1 MSIDW
6 SALQPHAPL
15 SPNDAR
21 FVPRIERPSLVERA
35 LQSDAPIAVVGP
47 VGSGKSTSLAR
58 FARELSERRPNTR
71 CVPVLRDHLR
81 HHMPSET
88 EALLSADP
96 TRLLG
101 WCMLAL
107 ISYWVAPGLIS
118 ESDALDEL
126 NIDEKR
132 PPTEQLRLVARAT
145 KEKLHADRLV
155 LLLDGL
161 ERANTAEIQAAL
173 DELLRFHD
181 DFRLVAVLPAQA
193 MYGDASAWIHERFRM
208 HFIPAVEPTGAGRDF
223 LREVVRRRIGETPAA
238 LEAIVDE
245 AITQSGGIPRTLLQL
260 VQDAGSYAT
269 LAGRELPL
277 PEDLTLAV
285 QDHRQSLRRLL
296 DKDDKRALLDADGTD
311 GSEIELPRR
320 ARLIA
325 HGLLLEYQTHGD
337 LVVHPAPMLRPI
349 LAPKAA

>member
-1 MSIDW
+1 MTIDW

-15 SPNDAR
+15 GANDAR
-21 FVPRIERPSLVERA
+21 FVPRIEHPSLVERA

-47 VGSGKSTSLAR
+47 AGSGKSTSLAR
-58 FARELSERRPNTR
+58 FGRELSEQRPNTR
-71 CVPVLRDHLR
+71 CVSVLCG
-81 HHMPSET
+81 
-88 EALLSADP
+88 P
-96 TRLLG
+96 T
-101 WCMLAL
+101 
-107 ISYWVAPGLIS
+107 P
-118 ESDALDEL
+118 D
-126 NIDEKR
+126 
-132 PPTEQLRLVARAT
+132 QLRLVARAT

-181 DFRLVAVLPAQA
+181 DFRLVAVLPAQS

-223 LREVVRRRIGETPAA
+223 LREVVRRRVGEIPAA